1 MELKYQILIV
11 DDVADN
17 IQVAMNILQEEN
29 YDFSFAISGKDAYEL
44 LQHNKFD
51 LVLLD
56 IMMPGMDGFSLC
68 ELMKQNEKLKDIPV
82 IFLTA
87 KADIDSV
94 SRGFRV
100 GGVDYIIKPFQAEE
114 LIARVRNQL
123 ELYTAKE
130 ILKHNNIS
138 LQKKML
144 FSEQR
149 FLSELEETQ
158 VEIIFMLSAI
168 LESISDE
175 TGQHVR
181 RIAEISRLLAH
192 FHPSLSLEDEKVIY
206 HAAPMH
212 DVGKI
217 AIPAEIIN
225 KPSKLTEEE
234 FAIIKTHPQK
244 AHQFLQGAS
253 RKILKAAHIIAYE
266 HHEKWDGSGYP
277 RGLKGEEINIFGR
290 IVALADVL
298 DALTHDRVYKKAW
311 SFDDAAAYIIER
323 SGKQFDPLIVK
334 IFQEHLEEF
343 RELI

>member
-29 YDFSFAISGKDAYEL
+29 YDFSFAISGEDAYEL

-56 IMMPGMDGFSLC
+56 IMMPGMDGFTLC

-87 KADIDSV
+87 KADIDSIA
-94 SRGFRV
+94 RGFRV
-100 GGVDYIIKPFQAEE
+100 GGVDYIVKPFQAEE
-114 LIARVRNQL
+114 LIVRVRNQL

-130 ILKHNNIS
+130 ILKHNNLS
-138 LQKKML
+138 LQKKMIH
-144 FSEQR
+144 SEQR
-149 FLSELEETQ
+149 LLSELEETQ
-158 VEIIFMLSAI
+158 KEIIFMLSAL

-192 FHPSLSLEDEKVIY
+192 FHPSLTAEDEKIIY
-206 HAAPMH
+206 HASPMH

-217 AIPAEIIN
+217 AIPTSILNKAERLS
-225 KPSKLTEEE
+225 PQE
-234 FAIIKTHPQK
+234 FEIIKTHPQK
-244 AHQFLQGAS
+244 AHQFLKGAS

-277 RGLKGEEINIFGR
+277 RGLKGEEINILGR

-311 SFDDAAAYIIER
+311 SFDEAVSYIIER
-323 SGKQFDPLIVK
+323 SATQFDPQIVT
-334 IFQEHLEEF
+334 IFQEHLDDF
-343 RELI
+343 REII

>member
-17 IQVAMNILQEEN
+17 IQIAMNILEEEN
-29 YDFSFAISGKDAYEL
+29 YNFSFAISGEDAYEL

-56 IMMPGMDGFSLC
+56 IMMPGMDGFTLC
-68 ELMKQNEKLKDIPV
+68 QLMKQNEKLRDIPV

-100 GGVDYIIKPFQAEE
+100 GGVDYIVKPFQAEE

-138 LQKKML
+138 LKKKMIH
-144 FSEQR
+144 SQQR
-149 FLSELEETQ
+149 LLNELEETQ
-158 VEIIFMLSAI
+158 IEIIFMLSAL

-192 FHPSLSLEDEKVIY
+192 YHPSLSAEDEKIIY

-217 AIPAEIIN
+217 AIPVDILN
-225 KPSKLTEEE
+225 KPGKLSQDE
-234 FAIIKTHPQK
+234 FETIKTHTQK
-244 AHQFLQGAS
+244 AHRFLEGAS
-253 RKILKAAHIIAYE
+253 RKILQAAHVIAYE

-277 RGLKGEEINIFGR
+277 QGLKGEEINIFGR

-311 SFDDAAAYIIER
+311 SFDDAADYIAKR
-323 SGKQFDPLIVK
+323 SSKQFDPLIVK

-343 RELI
+343 REMI

>member
-17 IQVAMNILQEEN
+17 IQVAMNMLQEEN
-29 YDFSFAISGKDAYEL
+29 YDFSFAISGEEAYSL

-56 IMMPGMDGFSLC
+56 IMMPGMDGFTLC
-68 ELMKQNEKLKDIPV
+68 EMMKTNPLLKDIPV

-87 KADIDSV
+87 KADIDSIAH
-94 SRGFRV
+94 GFRV
-100 GGVDYIIKPFQAEE
+100 GGVDYITKPFQAEE
-114 LIARVRNQL
+114 LIARVRNHL

-130 ILKHNNIS
+130 ILKYNNIS
-138 LQKKML
+138 LQKKVL
-144 FSEQR
+144 YTEKR
-149 FLSELEETQ
+149 LLNELEETQ
-158 VEIIFMLSAI
+158 IEIIFMLSAI

-192 FHPSLSLEDEKVIY
+192 YHPSLTAEDEKVIY
-206 HAAPMH
+206 HASPMH

-217 AIPAEIIN
+217 VIPPAILN
-225 KPSKLTEEE
+225 KHGALTEEE
-234 FAIIKTHPQK
+234 FELIKTHPRK
-244 AHQFLQGAS
+244 AHQFLKGAS

-290 IVALADVL
+290 IVALADVF

-323 SGKQFDPLIVK
+323 SAKQFDPQVVAVFEENLDLFRKIV
-334 IFQEHLEEF
+334 
-343 RELI
+343 